1 MMSGEP
7 EAAAGC
13 TSRMAIEMFWADLD
27 LPPLPYETLAVSL
40 TPDELER
47 AGRYRNAVLR
57 RRWITARGAL
67 RHCLANRTGIEPGAI
82 RLLVSPR
89 GKPRLDGGP
98 SFNLSHSGRHL
109 LIAVTPVGRVG
120 VDVEQRRAVPDLDS
134 LAALVCTP
142 GEAEA
147 IRALPDATP
156 ARERSRA
163 FIRTWVCKEALAKA
177 IGAGVTVPLETFE
190 MRHDGGRGNR
200 LLRAR
205 WPAEESAR
213 WQVHA
218 VDAPPRTEAAIA
230 WDDPG
235 LEPTVVS
242 WPG

>member
-1 MMSGEP
+1 M
-7 EAAAGC
+7 
-13 TSRMAIEMFWADLD
+13 TIQIFWADLD
-27 LPPLPYETLAVSL
+27 LPPRPYETLEGSL

-47 AGRYRNAVLR
+47 AGQYRNAVLR

-67 RHCLANRTGIEPGAI
+67 RHCLANGTGIEPRAL

-89 GKPRLDGGP
+89 GKPRLAGGP

-109 LIAVTPVGRVG
+109 LIAVAPLGRVG
-120 VDVEQRRAVPDLDS
+120 VDVEQHRAVPDLVS
-134 LAALVCTP
+134 LMTLVCTP

-147 IRALPDATP
+147 IRALPDTAP

-163 FIRTWVCKEALAKA
+163 FIRTWVCKEALAKG
-177 IGAGVTVPLETFE
+177 IGAGVTAPLDTFE

-200 LLRAR
+200 LLKAG
-205 WPAEESAR
+205 WPAEQCAR

-218 VDAPPRTEAAIA
+218 VDAPPRMEAAIA
-230 WDDPG
+230 WDCPG
-235 LEPTVVS
+235 LEPAVVS